1 LIEVSLPGRYNTAIE
16 CCEKY
21 ISPRQYWLHNR
32 VGGAGWEVTHSSAG
46 GFRSVLKVN
55 NDLIATFIMLKLK

>member
-1 LIEVSLPGRYNTAIE
+1 MIEIALPGKYNTVIE

-32 VGGAGWEVTHSSAG
+32 VGGDGWEVAPSSAG
-46 GFRSVLKVN
+46 GFRSVLKVS
-55 NDLIATFIMLKLK
+55 DDSIATFIRLKLK

>member
-1 LIEVSLPGRYNTAIE
+1 MIEIVLPGKYNTAIE

-32 VGGAGWEVTHSSAG
+32 VGGNGWEVAHSSAG
-46 GFRSVLKVN
+46 GFRSVLKVSDN
-55 NDLIATFIMLKLK
+55 SIATFIMLKLK